1 MPLSGATNWS
11 AASASLQRPVGI
23 AAVGAGIPQLR
34 ALVAAGDEIGNHS
47 LSHRDL
53 APMPPEELIAE
64 VQGASVIIADD
75 TGVWPRS
82 FAYPVGLRNQSVMA
96 ELAVCPGLEVAVSQ
110 GGSKG
115 EAWPNR
121 WELPRIRVGP
131 GTYPADMVA
140 RAVWCQG

>member
-1 MPLSGATNWS
+1 
-11 AASASLQRPVGI
+11 
-23 AAVGAGIPQLR
+23 
-34 ALVAAGDEIGNHS
+34 
-47 LSHRDL
+47 
-53 APMPPEELIAE
+53 MPPEELIAE
-64 VQGASVIIADD
+64 VQGAAAIIADD

-96 ELAVCPGLEVAVSQ
+96 ELAVCPGLEVAVIQ

-131 GTYPADMVA
+131 GTHPADMVA
-140 RAVWCQG
+140 RAVWYQG